1 MTKQESPNIASL
13 TTKAVASIDAYQAD
27 KTEQARQDA
36 LANAV
41 RLVRALETPADAI
54 YKLFA
59 SPAILMAVKTAND
72 MGVFTLLSEKRSAVS
87 WEELAAL
94 KNADIQLVERIMRVL
109 VCNGFASEL
118 GPGQY
123 AATDLSSKMTERKT
137 IGTMDSL
144 FIDFLPIIQKT
155 PEFFQKSGYKNPG
168 DPVDGPFQHAY
179 NTTGSCWDWLAK
191 NPDALDRFNTFMEG
205 GRDDTSHWT
214 DWFPAQEQLLDG
226 VSTDSPLLVDIGG
239 GRGHDLLGFKQKF
252 PAAAGK
258 LVLEDLPSVIEDIQ
272 KLDSGIQRVKHNFFE
287 PQPVKGAR
295 AYYFKHIMHDWSDDN
310 CRVILKHTT
319 AAMEKGFSKLLI
331 EDYIVP
337 DTNAGAKEALTDMI
351 VMVWCPGIERT
362 RQRWIE
368 LLESVGLT
376 ITNFW
381 LPAGYHKGIIE
392 AELQG
397 KPKDSAEV

>member
-27 KTEQARQDA
+27 QTEQARQDA

-59 SPAILMAVKTAND
+59 SPAVLMAVKTAND

-155 PEFFQKSGYKNPG
+155 PEFFQKSDYKNPG
-168 DPVDGPFQHAY
+168 DPMDGPFQHAY

-319 AAMEKGFSKLLI
+319 AAMERGFSKLLI

-397 KPKDSAEV
+397 KPNDSAEV